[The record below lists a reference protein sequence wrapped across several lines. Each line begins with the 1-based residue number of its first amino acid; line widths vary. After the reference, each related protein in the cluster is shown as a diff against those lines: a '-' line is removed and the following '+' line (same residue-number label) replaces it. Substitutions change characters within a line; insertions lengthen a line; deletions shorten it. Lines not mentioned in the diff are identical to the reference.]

1 MSAIDDYKQL
11 LEAYPNANK
20 FLSALKSSVMQHMPT
35 QEEIDNL
42 RDFRNLRDPSKY
54 DINSEL
60 NKALNFGTSN
70 LASGLAGVIK
80 TGANK
85 VSKNL
90 NAGLLEKYL
99 QEGKLSPEEMAQY
112 EANAL
117 RMETPNLQKYN
128 VQNAEAQI
136 LDTGKRARSL
146 GFMTQPRKEQYHLSR
161 NEWESNIPDLTKS
174 DLGFH
179 TGTLEQADYR
189 GKAMS
194 PSDYEY
200 GIGQHIIPILQ
211 DKYANM
217 LRLKDT
223 GSFHADAIAPALEKK
238 GILAKGMAKKIQNA
252 VDDSWEM
259 NKFFD
264 PKMRDALKQQDI
276 DAIKYANEQ
285 EGAGDSYAYINPSI
299 IRSRFAAFDPL
310 RARSSSLLAGTALGD
325 LLLNYEPSSSG
336 EKQIENYAQGGH
348 VEINHDTIND
358 IMQQFESEYGLRPDG
373 SEKGRGYLNELKRP
387 DGEVMTEY
395 SIGLPVEGVEMDVP
409 TLVPSLN
416 IEEIKTLLNLPERG
430 RIPESIVKKAAEHAE
445 KRVKSGKSVWA
456 TPEESEYGEK

>member
-1 MSAIDDYKQL
+1 MASLADLLTGLNKQNFGAKDSQILSAIMHPV
-11 LEAYPNANK
+11 EAAKRFGNK
-20 FLSALKSSVMQHMPT
+20 FT
-35 QEEIDNL
+35 
-42 RDFRNLRDPSKY
+42 RDVNT
-54 DINSEL
+54 
-60 NKALNFGTSN
+60 A
-70 LASGLAGVIK
+70 AGLADLYDNPNPLYAPSEGQQAK
-80 TGANK
+80 AAFDLAGFMQTGACPFAPTGAGTLGTITK
-85 VSKNL
+85 RKNL
-90 NAGLLEKYL
+90 NAGLLAKYL

-117 RMETPNLQKYN
+117 KMETPNLQKYN

-136 LDTGKRARSL
+136 PDTGKRARTL
-146 GFMTQPRKEQYHLSR
+146 GFMTQPSKEQYHLSR

-179 TGTLEQADYR
+179 TGTLEQAESR
-189 GKAMS
+189 GKAMA
-194 PSDYEY
+194 PSEYEY

-252 VDDSWEM
+252 VNDSWEM
-259 NKFFD
+259 NEFFD

-310 RARSSSLLAGTALGD
+310 RQSSPSLLAGGLLGS
-325 LLLNYEPSSSG
+325 LLLNQE
-336 EKQIENYAQGGH
+336 A
-348 VEINHDTIND
+348 
-358 IMQQFESEYGLRPDG
+358 
-373 SEKGRGYLNELKRP
+373 
-387 DGEVMTEY
+387 
-395 SIGLPVEGVEMDVP
+395 
-409 TLVPSLN
+409 
-416 IEEIKTLLNLPERG
+416 
-430 RIPESIVKKAAEHAE
+430 KKEQ
-445 KRVKSGKSVWA
+445 
-456 TPEESEYGEK
+456 